1 MFLPELRHDLTDVQV
16 MIIGAVI
23 QGAANGIAMYLIARW
38 LLGFG
43 IPMCI
48 VAASSLLGELG
59 YPKERP
65 ILTSLFNA
73 SYMIGSILAAGISF
87 GTQQMSGNWYLTQY
101 TSHLLLGG

>member
-1 MFLPELRHDLTDVQV
+1 

-87 GTQQMSGNWYLTQY
+87 GTQQMSSNWYLTQY
-101 TSHLLLGG
+101 ISRLLLGG